1 MVGDFTP
8 FGPIEISSSSIAIFY
23 GPKASLLS
31 TEYEIHRRT
40 ATMFVGEGLVVFE
53 SEKVTNRKAL

>member
-8 FGPIEISSSSIAIFY
+8 FGPIENSSSSIAIFY

-31 TEYEIHRRT
+31 TEYRRT
-40 ATMFVGEGLVVFE
+40 ATMSVGERLVVFE
-53 SEKVTNRKAL
+53 SEKGHK